1 MTYKHIAQKR
11 EKIKGMK
18 LNTKHKRLVFY
29 EKKKKKMLKKK
40 VLLLPSL
47 VDLNLFI
54 QLSVVATMLCHL

>member
-29 EKKKKKMLKKK
+29 EKKKKRLKKK